1 MNIFFFVIL
10 FLLVSLILIRL
21 FFFIGKIYGYM
32 MILFILFVV
41 LPVGYF
47 IKKYY
52 IDVENNMDYMVYYQN
67 DIDVNDIEFEL
78 ENEV

>member
-1 MNIFFFVIL
+1 MFFIIIL
-10 FLLVSLILIRL
+10 FILVSLILIRL
-21 FFFIGKIYGYM
+21 FFFIGKLYGYM

-41 LPVGYF
+41 IPVGYF